1 MEEGTVPMLDE
12 TRKTPRDVIV
22 NRINASWDKVGNTTI
37 TNKCLE
43 MSTICIPS
51 LRFKNNF

>member
-1 MEEGTVPMLDE
+1 MEEGTVPMLDV

-37 TNKCLE
+37 TETNVLK
-43 MSTICIPS
+43 
-51 LRFKNNF
+51 